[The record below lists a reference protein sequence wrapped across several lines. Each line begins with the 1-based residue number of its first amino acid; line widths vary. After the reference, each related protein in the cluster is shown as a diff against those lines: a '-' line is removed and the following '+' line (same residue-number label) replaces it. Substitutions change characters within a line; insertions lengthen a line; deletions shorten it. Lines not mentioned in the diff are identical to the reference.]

1 MYTNIRELDPTQSE
15 DRLNFVFLKKLF
27 YHFRVA
33 QSEQF
38 WRRNNKSGK
47 DEESS
52 RYYLEYQNLERE
64 RMATQ
69 TQRPD
74 SGSLFRYI
82 FKYFTMAEMTPI

>member
-1 MYTNIRELDPTQSE
+1 MKDLGLRLLNLIIDTMYVSVS
-15 DRLNFVFLKKLF
+15 FVILYNSFD
-27 YHFRVA
+27 HFRAA

-38 WRRNNKSGK
+38 WRRKNKSGK

-52 RYYLEYQNLERE
+52 RYYLEYQKIERE

-74 SGSLFRYI
+74 SGSLFRYTYI
-82 FKYFTMAEMTPI
+82 NTFINK